1 MINVVFVKWCE
12 YLLYGMSQF
21 IFYLFCLMENKSIY
35 DLYYTIYAFSDV
47 NDPMIVAVESLDS
60 SKKRKLRAE
69 ESDLLPVPKH
79 FCLEQQASLL
89 DSSSQSSDIEYAEC
103 SYAMEETKTSNE
115 NSSSASFTAPS
126 LYMFKDS
133 IYSTGSS
140 SSCYATSSIEQC
152 SSKVDYKTQEDAED
166 FTHMEFIGPDS
177 EFAVKDLL
185 EVLNPIGSDILS
197 SASWSVGNQGNQW
210 KAKRVVS

>member
-1 MINVVFVKWCE
+1 MKI
-12 YLLYGMSQF
+12 SQF
-21 IFYLFCLMENKSIY
+21 Y
-35 DLYYTIYAFSDV
+35 DLYYTTYAFSDV
-47 NDPMIVAVESLDS
+47 NDPMIVAVES

-69 ESDLLPVPKH
+69 ESDLLPLPKH

-103 SYAMEETKTSNE
+103 SYAMEETKTIDE
-115 NSSSASFTAPS
+115 NFSSASFTSPS

-177 EFAVKDLL
+177 EFAVEDLQ
-185 EVLNPIGSDILS
+185 EVLNPVGSYILS
-197 SASWSVGNQGNQW
+197 SARWSVGNQGNHL
-210 KAKRVVS
+210 